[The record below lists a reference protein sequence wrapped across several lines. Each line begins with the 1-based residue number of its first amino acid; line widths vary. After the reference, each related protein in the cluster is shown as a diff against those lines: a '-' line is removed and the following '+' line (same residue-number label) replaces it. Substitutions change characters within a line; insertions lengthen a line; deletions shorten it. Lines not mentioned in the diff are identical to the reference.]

1 MTTLEII
8 NQYPIIIGM
17 ARQSDS
23 FFIRANLIVEDTGG
37 AGYKETELDLGAYVD
52 ALGKSVLK
60 IHNVQVHMQDSTNL
74 NRPPLYQSGSG
85 GEVMWQLTTQTSTGI
100 LAASDRSVVSAGCTQ
115 FAAPNGVTAG
125 GQISSDAAGVNVQH
139 YTDGYLIAV
148 ESMYLGGIQAGLIN
162 STSLSV
168 VLECTVESLTQSAA
182 MALALSQ
189 Q

>member
-8 NQYPIIIGM
+8 NRYPIMIGM
-17 ARQSDS
+17 ARQTDS

-37 AGYKETELDLGAYVD
+37 AGFKETELDLGAYVD

-60 IHNVQVHMQDSTNL
+60 IHNVQVHMQDANNL
-74 NRPPLYQSGSG
+74 GRPPLYNSGSG
-85 GEVMWQLTTQTSTGI
+85 AEIMWQLTTQSNTAI
-100 LAASDRSVVSAGCTQ
+100 VAASDRSVVSAGCTQ
-115 FAAPNGVTAG
+115 FAAPNGTAAG
-125 GQISSDAAGVNVQH
+125 GQLSSDAAGVNVQH
-139 YTDGYLIAV
+139 FTDGYLIAV
-148 ESMYLGGIQAGLIN
+148 ESIYLGAIQAGLIN
-162 STSLSV
+162 NSSLSV